1 MNKMVIEQKIK
12 DASNIRFLSSLL
24 LVTNLFVFIFF
35 IAFYVN
41 YVIITTDGVP
51 NTSYIVPLV
60 FLIIFAAVWL
70 VLWILSIIKLY
81 FYEFEKER
89 NRKLRL
95 IFATIMVFSSFI
107 ASILSI
113 IWANKEIEHLNS
125 LKYGQNPSSS
135 YRKPNK
141 EEIDDLNND
150 ENDSIN
156 EADMTNPK
164 TKEVKKSNN

>member
-12 DASNIRFLSSLL
+12 DASNIRVLSSLL
-24 LVTNLFVFIFF
+24 LVANLFMFIFF
-35 IAFYVN
+35 ITFYVN
-41 YVIITTDGVP
+41 YGNTTNGVS
-51 NTSYIVPLV
+51 NTHYIVPLV
-60 FLIIFAAVWL
+60 FLIIFAAIWL

-135 YRKPNK
+135 YRKSNK

>member
-12 DASNIRFLSSLL
+12 DASNIRVLSSLAF
-24 LVTNLFVFIFF
+24 VANLFVFIFL
-35 IAFYVN
+35 ITFYVN

>member
-12 DASNIRFLSSLL
+12 DASNIRVLSSLAF
-24 LVTNLFVFIFF
+24 VANLFVFIFL
-35 IAFYVN
+35 ITFYVN
-41 YVIITTDGVP
+41 YGIDINGVE
-51 NTSYIVPLV
+51 NRHYIVPFV
-60 FLIIFAAVWL
+60 FLIIFAAIWL

-89 NRKLRL
+89 NWKLRL

-107 ASILSI
+107 ASILLI

>member
-12 DASNIRFLSSLL
+12 DASNIRVLSSLL
-24 LVTNLFVFIFF
+24 LVANLFVFIFF

-41 YVIITTDGVP
+41 YGNTTNGAS

-81 FYEFEKER
+81 FYDFEKER

-113 IWANKEIEHLNS
+113 IWANKEIKHLNS

-135 YRKPNK
+135 YRKSNK

-156 EADMTNPK
+156 EVDMTNPK

>member
-12 DASNIRFLSSLL
+12 DASNIRVLSSL
-24 LVTNLFVFIFF
+24 VFVANLFVFIFL
-35 IAFYVN
+35 ITFYVN
-41 YVIITTDGVP
+41 YGNTTNGVS

-95 IFATIMVFSSFI
+95 IFATLMVFSSFI